1 MTNGWQNEE
10 CNRSFKAGAD
20 RCLALLMHLTS
31 YMAED
36 GFIREDRAVRKAR
49 NMGLADSVA
58 IDMMK
63 MLGYAPEHGEPI
75 NWRRAKP

>member
-1 MTNGWQNEE
+1 MTSDSQNEE
-10 CNRSFKAGAD
+10 YNRAFKAGAD

-36 GFIREDRAVRKAR
+36 GFIREDRAARKAR
-49 NMGLADSVA
+49 NMGIRAEVA

-75 NWRRAKP
+75 HWRKAKT